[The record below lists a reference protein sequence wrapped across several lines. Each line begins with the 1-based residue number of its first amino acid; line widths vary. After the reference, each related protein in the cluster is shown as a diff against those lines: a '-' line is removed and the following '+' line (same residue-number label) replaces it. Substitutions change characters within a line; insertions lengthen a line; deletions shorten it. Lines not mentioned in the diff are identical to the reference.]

1 MADTV
6 PAMLEPGEFVIR
18 KDAAEEI
25 GIDNLNMLNN
35 VDRSSQMYMNNGGFV
50 PQLQHGHSAID
61 ELLAINTLN
70 NQDNVDM
77 TRQTGMFNKGGQA
90 KSIKDLDRY
99 GIVPK
104 PRDPLQIDARMRR
117 EFSDVGTIGM
127 VDSSASL
134 GQMLDKIQQD
144 NAMRKHL
151 ERRYGDK
158 PETLRAH
165 LEVRKDDFMP
175 QEEMMRWLNYAAK
188 QTQPKPDTIRGY
200 QDGGTVTYGSQT
212 LEVPSLADIYDDA
225 GLTPI
230 DEQADKFKEYDI
242 SEEEGILSQF
252 GRTAGNLRAQG
263 AKALGQAT
271 QQAQIM
277 GGGFAGFGGRQAS
290 MDTTRRGVES
300 QYETG
305 IDSALQTKFEQQKSM
320 RDAYKVDQLNLLTSM
335 QDSGG
340 STTDEENKAANSVTA
355 YMDSIGADGH
365 FETDHIEIYESEPLF
380 LKWIIDNS
388 LQNAGAKWKDKK
400 VRSYVLTDKQELARL
415 NEWYEDTL

>member
-6 PAMLEPGEFVIR
+6 PAMLEPGEYVIR

-25 GIDNLNMLNN
+25 GIDNLDMLNN
-35 VDRSSQMYMNNGGFV
+35 VDRSSQMYMNHGGLV
-50 PQLQHGHSAID
+50 PQLQNGHSAID

-70 NQDNVDM
+70 NQNNVDM
-77 TRQTGMFNKGGQA
+77 TRQTGMFNQGGQVE
-90 KSIKDLDRY
+90 SPQD
-99 GIVPK
+99 P
-104 PRDPLQIDARMRR
+104 DPLQIDARMRR
-117 EFSDVGTIGM
+117 EFNDIGTIGM

-144 NAMRKHL
+144 NAMRQHL

-212 LEVPSLADIYDDA
+212 LEVPTLADIYDDA

-230 DEQADKFKEYDI
+230 DEQEDKFKEYDM
-242 SEEEGILSQF
+242 SKEEGILAQF

-263 AKALGQAT
+263 AQALGQAT
-271 QQAQIM
+271 QQAQTM

-290 MDTTRRGVES
+290 IDTTRQGIGS
-300 QYETG
+300 QYASG
-305 IDSALQTKFEQQKSM
+305 LDSALQTKFEQQKSM
-320 RDAYKVDQLNLLTSM
+320 RDAYKVDQLNLLTDM
-335 QDSGG
+335 QGSGG
-340 STTDEENKAANSVTA
+340 STTDDENQAANAITA

-365 FETDHIEIYESEPLF
+365 FEADHIAIYEDEPLF
-380 LKWIIDNS
+380 LKWIVDNG
-388 LQNAGAKWKDKK
+388 LHNDGAKWKDKK
-400 VRSYVLTDKQELARL
+400 VRTYLSSDKGELAKL
-415 NEWYEDTL
+415 FEWYEDTL